1 MGGSAGE
8 NSLAPSWVAR
18 FPGTV
23 HVRWVDRD
31 ALDRRTVDGAVAVLE
46 AVRAAD
52 FPHEPA
58 TSAAYRAWLVH
69 GWDGEPPE
77 LAVLDDVDGRV
88 TAALELSLPRRDNTH
103 LGYVDLWVDPQAR
116 RQGQGRMLFEA
127 AVTRIRAEGRRLVMT
142 GSFDT
147 TAGPPFLTAMGLTRA
162 SSDVKRRQ
170 DLRRLD
176 RERVGEIAATAGA
189 AARDYEL
196 LRFTTCP
203 PDELLPAT
211 ATMVAAINDAPLDDL
226 KYEDE
231 VFSPDRVRAFWV
243 AQAARGRRV
252 YQLVARRR
260 GTGELAGHTVV
271 GVEADQPHYAHQ
283 LDTSVL
289 AGHRG
294 HRLGLLLKAEMLCW
308 LAHDEPHLR
317 VLDTWNAASNDHM
330 IAVNETLGYVVIA
343 TGGEWQLEL

>member
-1 MGGSAGE
+1 M
-8 NSLAPSWVAR
+8 
-18 FPGTV
+18 
-23 HVRWVDRD
+23 HVRWVDRA
-31 ALDRRTVDGAVAVLE
+31 ALDRRTLDGVVAVLE
-46 AVRAAD
+46 AVRATD

-58 TSAAYRAWLVH
+58 TSVAPYRAWLTH

-77 LAVLDDVDGRV
+77 LAVVVDPGSRV
-88 TAALELSLPRRDNTH
+88 TGVLELSLPRRDNTH

-127 AVTRIRAEGRRLVMT
+127 AVTRIRAEGRTLVMA
-142 GSFDT
+142 GAFDT
-147 TAGPPFLTAMGLTRA
+147 TAGAAFLAAMGLTRA
-162 SSDVKRRQ
+162 SGDVKRRQ

-176 RERVGEIAATAGA
+176 RERVGGIAAAAGA

-196 LRFTTCP
+196 FRFTTCP
-203 PDELLPAT
+203 PDELLPAM

-231 VFSPDRVRAFWV
+231 VFSPERVRAFWV
-243 AQAARGRRV
+243 AQGARGRRV
-252 YQLVARRR
+252 YELVARHRR
-260 GTGELAGHTVV
+260 AGELAGHTVV
-271 GVEADQPHYAHQ
+271 AVEAGQPHYAHQ

-308 LAHDEPHLR
+308 LAHEEPQLR
-317 VLDTWNAASNDHM
+317 VLDTWNAASNRHM
-330 IAVNETLGYVVIA
+330 IAVNESLGYEVLA
-343 TGGEWQLEL
+343 TASTFQLDL

>member
-1 MGGSAGE
+1 
-8 NSLAPSWVAR
+8 
-18 FPGTV
+18 V
-23 HVRWVDRD
+23 HVRWVDCD
-31 ALDRRTVDGAVAVLE
+31 ALDRRTVDGSVALLE

-58 TSAAYRAWLVH
+58 TSTSAHRAWLTH

-77 LAVLDDVDGRV
+77 LAVLDDADGRV
-88 TAALELSLPRRDNTH
+88 TGVLELSLPRRDNTH
-103 LGYVDLWVDPQAR
+103 LGYVDLWDDPQAR
-116 RQGQGRMLFEA
+116 RQGQGRRLFGA
-127 AVTRIRAEGRRLVMT
+127 AVTRIRAEGRRLVMA
-142 GSFDT
+142 GSLDT
-147 TAGPPFLTAMGLTRA
+147 TAGPAFLTAMGLTRA

-176 RERVGEIAATAGA
+176 RERVGGIAATAA
-189 AARDYEL
+189 AAAGDYEL
-196 LRFTTCP
+196 LRFTACP
-203 PDELLPAT
+203 PDELLPAM

-252 YQLVARRR
+252 YELVARHWD
-260 GTGELAGHTVV
+260 TGELAGHTVV

-283 LDTSVL
+283 FDTSVL
-289 AGHRG
+289 AAHRG

-308 LAHDEPHLR
+308 LAHDEPQLR
-317 VLDTWNAASNDHM
+317 VLDTWNAASNRHM
-330 IAVNETLGYVVIA
+330 IAVNETLGYEVIA